1 MVTLPNDRLAAA
13 LADCYRVERERGAGG
28 GIGARA
34 LSVHVN
40 PLTGL
45 FTSGRIP

>member
-1 MVTLPNDRLAAA
+1 MVTLPNDRPAAA
-13 LADCYRVERERGAGG
+13 LADCYRLERERGARG

-34 LSVHVN
+34 RSVHVN

>member
-13 LADCYRVERERGAGG
+13 LADRYRMECERGAGG
-28 GIGARA
+28 GIGGRA